1 MSTFKIMLIDDSAEF
16 RALVER
22 LLRALRFDI
31 VASVGSGL
39 EALEILPTVRP
50 EVAIVDLAMP
60 GLSGFDTVKRIRFQ
74 QADIKIVILTLHSTP
89 EYREA
94 AAAIGVD
101 AFVCKADLVPEL
113 HIALRK
119 LRA

>member
-1 MSTFKIMLIDDSAEF
+1 MTMFKILLIDDSPEF

-22 LLRALRFDI
+22 LLRAMRFDI
-31 VASVGSGL
+31 VGSVGSGQ
-39 EALEILPTVRP
+39 EALDVLPTARP
-50 EVAIVDLAMP
+50 EVVIVDLAMP
-60 GLSGFDTVKRIRFQ
+60 GLSGLDTVKRIRLQ
-74 QADIKIVILTLHSTP
+74 QSDIKIVILTLHSTP

-101 AFVCKADLVPEL
+101 AFVCKTELVPEL
-113 HIALRK
+113 HVALRK